1 MKIVKHNDSLSNTRY
16 LHGFQYYDTVLQ
28 FFHTPEGYLKNTP
41 DENGNP
47 SFDYVYKYK
56 DHLGNVR
63 VNYTQNPQAPEYL
76 EILEEAHYYP
86 FGLQHGNYRA
96 ERQKTARWAVLAN
109 EPACRAGK
117 TKIDRDEALN
127 NEKSLLDTAPPT
139 FAFENRGYNYKFGG
153 MELQEEFGLN
163 LYSMDMRQYDPAIA
177 RWVVQDPITH
187 HSMSPY
193 NAFDNNPVFWADPSG
208 ADSEAWIKDLFNNSK
223 SGDTWTN
230 DGSGTFTNNRT
241 GETSTC
247 ETCPK
252 TKAKDGPMD
261 GKNLQELIGFNSEG
275 YIKRINSSVEYIDH
289 EGVEELIM
297 QQIDHLANT
306 QKTLFNIAIGNIAT
320 TGVLAN
326 VKGVSTVYKVIV
338 NGRTVAIP
346 VQALVAAI
354 VALEGKKLGGDTR
367 TLFETILKYN
377 KSGSTEGIY
386 TAKVHSG
393 NMLIPFSDR
402 TNYSVYIAGSG
413 EMIGNV
419 EGSAAAGLKWFF
431 D

>member
-1 MKIVKHNDSLSNTRY
+1 
-16 LHGFQYYDTVLQ
+16 
-28 FFHTPEGYLKNTP
+28 
-41 DENGNP
+41 
-47 SFDYVYKYK
+47 
-56 DHLGNVR
+56 
-63 VNYTQNPQAPEYL
+63 
-76 EILEEAHYYP
+76 
-86 FGLQHGNYRA
+86 
-96 ERQKTARWAVLAN
+96 
-109 EPACRAGK
+109 
-117 TKIDRDEALN
+117 
-127 NEKSLLDTAPPT
+127 
-139 FAFENRGYNYKFGG
+139 
-153 MELQEEFGLN
+153 
-163 LYSMDMRQYDPAIA
+163 
-177 RWVVQDPITH
+177 
-187 HSMSPY
+187 
-193 NAFDNNPVFWADPSG
+193 
-208 ADSEAWIKDLFNNSK
+208 
-223 SGDTWTN
+223 
-230 DGSGTFTNNRT
+230 
-241 GETSTC
+241 
-247 ETCPK
+247 
-252 TKAKDGPMD
+252 MD